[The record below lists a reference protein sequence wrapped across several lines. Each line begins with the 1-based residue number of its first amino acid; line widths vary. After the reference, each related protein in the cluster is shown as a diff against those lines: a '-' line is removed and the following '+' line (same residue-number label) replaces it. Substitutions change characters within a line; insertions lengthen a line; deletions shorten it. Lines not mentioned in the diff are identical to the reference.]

1 MKRIDENHYKLRSGF
16 EFKSN
21 RGIIGLSPGDM
32 TLYHGFDGIIYDIT
46 HSLSH
51 IELKPEDALE
61 VGEYM
66 KDQWQKFIDEQ
77 LYRLNN
83 KDK

>member
-1 MKRIDENHYKLRSGF
+1 MERIDNDHYKLNSGF

-21 RGIIGLSPGDM
+21 RGIIGLAPNDL
-32 TLYHGFDGIIYDIT
+32 TIYHGFDGIVYDIT

-61 VGEYM
+61 VGIYM
-66 KDQWQKFIDEQ
+66 RDLWDKFIQEQ
-77 LYRLNN
+77 TKKL
-83 KDK
+83 K

>member
-1 MKRIDENHYKLRSGF
+1 MERVDENHYKLRSGF